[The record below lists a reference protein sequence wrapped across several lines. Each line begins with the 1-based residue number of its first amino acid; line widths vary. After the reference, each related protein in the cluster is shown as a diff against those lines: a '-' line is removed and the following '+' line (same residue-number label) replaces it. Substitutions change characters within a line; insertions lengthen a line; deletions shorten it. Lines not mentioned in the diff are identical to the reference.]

1 LQTLI
6 TGRACRLPGANDP
19 KAFAD
24 SLFAGSDLVTEIP
37 RERWSRSAFLHP
49 QPGVRGKSYTFAA
62 GVLDDIWS
70 FDASVFAISTR
81 EASQMDPQ
89 QRVLLQ
95 VVWEALEDAG
105 LPPERLAGQNVGVFV
120 GASTMGYGARL
131 AHDPLTADAYMMTG
145 NTLSLVSNRVSH
157 ALDLRG
163 PSLTVDTACSSSI
176 FALALAQQAMDRG
189 EIDTAIVAGVNI
201 LLDSSH
207 FVGFSAARMLS
218 PTGRCR
224 PFSAQADGYVR
235 SEGAVALVLE
245 RKRAADILPR
255 AAYAAIL
262 GVATNSDG
270 RTVNVALPSMEGQR
284 GLIAGLYDAAGVD
297 PATLAFVEAHGTG
310 TQAGDP
316 IEATALGLALGQHRD
331 RALPVGSVKSNI
343 GHLEPASGVAG
354 MLKALIA
361 FERRCYPRT
370 LHADE
375 VNPNIDWDGLNLAL
389 VPESLPLS
397 GEGVL
402 RAGVSSF
409 GFGGTN
415 AHVILEQVEPV
426 AAPVAPAAGKEPPIL
441 LTSAASAESLG
452 KLLGAWSDRLAA
464 KSGAATETAA
474 YTAADLAQEAA
485 QARAFRPT
493 LPLRAAVLCDDAGRA
508 ARAMAKAA
516 GGQASPRV
524 ITGRSMLREAPTAF
538 VYSGNG
544 SQYAGMGRAALA
556 TDKAYATA
564 MRRIDRLFKRL
575 SGWSIIEALNS
586 PTLEQDLRDC
596 AVAQPLLFAD
606 QIALTNA
613 LAARGFVPAAV
624 MGHSG
629 GEVAAACASGALS
642 LEQALLLI
650 HQRSL
655 SQKPLRGRGAMAAL
669 SVSMEEAVESLA
681 AFGGRIEIATENSP
695 RHVTLVGTPEAI
707 DAYVTFARREKRWA
721 CVKLPIDY
729 PYHASAQDEVLET
742 LARSLDGLKC
752 RAARIPFFSSV
763 LGHAVRGE
771 ELTTDYWCA
780 NVRQMV
786 RFRDAMNSLKDAG
799 FEAFMEVGPAPVL
812 TSYMTACLGNDV
824 ADAAILHSFEKQD
837 TPDVNPVRR
846 TLARAMVHG
855 ARIAPGPLMPEP
867 VRFDRD
873 LPRYPWT
880 NEIHRTDVTPAIDA
894 HFGSGADYH
903 RLLGIRDVEDGTSWR
918 VDVDLGTLPEMAD
931 HRIGA
936 DVLLPAMGFAEMATL
951 AAQRGLKTDR
961 IELRDLDIAAPL
973 VLTMGNLVTMR
984 VSALLAQSVISIESR
999 GRGADAVWRDH
1010 MRARFFAAQPVAD
1023 LRRFEGGPSQQ
1034 GDLSGEVLYEAAR
1047 EIGLNYGPGF
1057 RRVQHVRCLSADRVE
1072 VELSP
1077 GEAFNAKE
1085 EGFALDVI
1093 GADAV
1098 FHGIIGAMMQS
1109 PRFAGQWA
1117 YVPVRIGRMILTQ
1130 PGVQIAS
1137 GDIRIR
1143 RAGQRSLLAD
1153 FTFFDAEGDEIA
1165 RMDGVRFQVASRLR
1179 GLNLAQHGF
1188 RMETVPISEPV
1199 STPFLTLAEALDLAR
1214 AASLTPED
1222 DAFFFLEGVALQ
1234 VAHEGAVALCDA
1246 AGRIRF
1252 ADMSGP
1258 DDTEL
1263 VQGVTGGLAPT
1274 AYAAAVLGILERAEL
1289 AQRSDAGW
1297 QLTMAEDDIPPVDAL
1312 LRVLLADRP
1321 DLGPETALLAR
1332 LSETLPALLCASQT
1346 DAEAT
1351 FGRGALLNFFEGS
1364 IFVERRQSFLISL
1377 VRKLAARWPEGRGFR
1392 IAEVSDGR
1400 AQLLP
1405 RLLTLDEAKA
1415 AAFWE
1420 VQADCFGDAAAGQ
1433 AMPPDRVEVVGA
1445 TVEALAEA
1453 PLFHVILLPATLGK
1467 ARNPDELMKR
1477 LISRLA
1483 PGGRIIALEPRPSDF
1498 CDLVLGLDRDWFADV
1513 PGLETPIS
1521 RLMGADDL
1529 VRIVRKAGLET
1540 VQAAEL
1546 PDGMGGATLLVAE
1559 VAQTSRLP
1567 VGSAPLRAAIRAV
1580 VMDEPGDTAGEQS
1593 ASELAP
1599 VPVKDRVAG
1608 LRHMRPDGQ
1617 ENVVVLWFDPEPS
1630 AQPADRMAA
1639 RLLILRDLL
1648 ESAKGNLARM
1658 IAIVPGGSGQAVAGR
1673 ALPEQVAI
1681 WAALR
1686 SAQNEYPRFRVF
1698 CIDPVPELTGPNLAN
1713 RVAGVVAQGHGETEL
1728 VLTADAAHGLRLMQG
1743 LKGAIAPSGSGHR
1756 AVLSAPVWSGIDEIS
1771 WQSCP
1776 RRAPQA
1782 GEIEVEVAATGLN
1795 YRDVMWSMGLLPEEA
1810 LEKGFA
1816 GPTIGIECSGRVVAL
1831 GEGVTGFAIGDKVA
1845 VFGPNSFASH
1855 VTVAADLAAPLPE
1868 GIDLSAAATLP
1879 VAFFTAHYALVHL
1892 AQLSAGETVLIHSG
1906 AGGVGLAAIQIALA
1920 QGARV
1925 IATAGS
1931 GVKRAVLSR
1940 MGVQHVL
1947 DSRSLAFA
1955 DEVMRLTEGRGADV
1969 VLNSLAGKAMEA
1981 SLFCTAPFGRF
1992 IELGKQDFYANT
2004 AVGLRPMKENIA
2016 YFGVDVDQLIMG
2028 RPDLFRRLF
2037 AEMMRGFANG
2047 TLRPLPFRAF
2057 DGEQAVEAFRL
2068 MQKSGHLGKIV
2079 VRPRAPAG
2087 LPQSAAVARYAAD
2100 PVGAH
2105 VIVGGL
2111 GGLGIEIARWLV
2123 RRGARHLVLLGR
2135 TASPTGEAAAWID
2148 RSRAAGVSVELAA
2161 CDVADEAALGAV
2173 LEDIRTRAPIAGIV
2187 HSAMLLQDMP
2197 MKDLTPAVLEQGLAA
2212 KVSGG
2217 ANLDRLTRQDDLG
2230 YFVLLSSISTLIGN
2244 HGQSAYVAA
2253 NAYLEGIARA
2263 RRDAGLCGLALGL
2276 GAISDA
2282 GYLTRDSGKAA
2293 LVKRMSGHVQ
2303 MTARDVTA
2311 ALDRLLQEGATS
2323 EAVVHVTPMRWGA
2336 TSAALKTMTG
2346 PSFRLLRSLGRREG
2360 ESADTENLRDTL
2372 LSLPRAKAEER
2383 LSAFLLGRIAH
2394 ILHVS
2399 EKAVSIRRPI
2409 TELGMDSLMGVELGL
2424 TLQESLGSDLPV
2436 TAVSDG
2442 LSIAQISDRIVTHLH
2457 EASRTDPALSANQSL
2472 IQQHINSDVAQ
2483 RPAPAG
2489 GPTASI
2495 APFRRVPPKT
2505 AKQGFPA

>member
-1 LQTLI
+1 MSAQTLI

-19 KAFAD
+19 QAFAD
-24 SLFAGSDLVTEIP
+24 LLFAGSDLVTEIP

-105 LPPERLAGQNVGVFV
+105 LPPERLAGQSVGVFV

-131 AHDPLTADAYMMTG
+131 AHDPLTADAYLMTG
-145 NTLSLVSNRVSH
+145 NTLSLVSNRISH

-163 PSLTVDTACSSSI
+163 PSMTVDTACSSSI

-201 LLDSSH
+201 LLDPSH
-207 FVGFSAARMLS
+207 FVGFSSARMLS

-255 AAYAAIL
+255 GAYAAIL

-284 GLIAGLYDAAGVD
+284 GLLDGLYDAAGVD
-297 PATLAFVEAHGTG
+297 PDTLAFVEAHGTG

-316 IEATALGLALGQHRD
+316 IEATALGLALGQHR
-331 RALPVGSVKSNI
+331 RSALPIGSVKSNI

-354 MLKALIA
+354 LLKALIA
-361 FERRCYPRT
+361 FERRSYPRT
-370 LHADE
+370 LHGEE
-375 VNPNIDWDGLNLAL
+375 VNPNIKLESLNLAL
-389 VPESLPLS
+389 VPESLPL
-397 GEGVL
+397 GNDGVL

-415 AHVILEQVEPV
+415 AHVILEQVAGA
-426 AAPVAPAAGKEPPIL
+426 AAPVMPMAGKEQPIL
-441 LTSAASAESLG
+441 LTSAASPESLG
-452 KLLGAWSDRLAA
+452 KLLGAWSDRLVA
-464 KSGAATETAA
+464 KGAAV
-474 YTAADLAQEAA
+474 ADLTQEAA
-485 QARAFRPT
+485 QARAFRST

-524 ITGRSMLREAPTAF
+524 ITGRSTLRDAPTVF

-564 MRRIDRLFKRL
+564 MRRIDKVFKGL

-613 LAARGFVPAAV
+613 LAARSFAPAAV

-629 GEVAAACASGALS
+629 GEVAAACASGALT
-642 LEQALLLI
+642 LEQSLLLI

-669 SVSMEEAVESLA
+669 SVSMEEAVESLP
-681 AFGGRIEIATENSP
+681 AFGSRIEIATENSP

-742 LARSLDGLKC
+742 LAQSLEGLKS

-763 LGHAVRGE
+763 RGHAVRGE
-771 ELTTDYWCA
+771 DLTTEYWCA

-786 RFRDAMNSLKDAG
+786 RFRDAMTSLKDAG
-799 FEAFMEVGPAPVL
+799 FKAFMEVGPAPVL

-824 ADAAILHSFEKQD
+824 TDAAVLHSFEKQD
-837 TPDVNPVRR
+837 TSDVSPVRR

-855 ARIAPGPLMPEP
+855 ARIGPGPLMQEP

-880 NEIHRTDVTPAIDA
+880 NEILRADMTPAIDA

-918 VDVDLGTLPEMAD
+918 ADVDLGTLPEMAD

-951 AAQRGLKTDR
+951 AAQRALKADR
-961 IELRDLDIAAPL
+961 IELRDLDISAPL
-973 VLTMGNLVTMR
+973 VLTMGNLLTVR
-984 VSALLAQSVISIESR
+984 VSALLAQSVVSIESR
-999 GRGADAVWRDH
+999 ARGADAVWRDH
-1010 MRARFFAAQPVAD
+1010 LRARFFAAQPVAD
-1023 LRRFEGGPSQQ
+1023 LRRFEGGPSLH
-1034 GDLSGEVLYEAAR
+1034 GDLSGDALYEAAR

-1072 VELSP
+1072 VVLTP
-1077 GEAFNAKE
+1077 GEAFNARD

-1109 PRFAGQWA
+1109 ARFSGRWAA
-1117 YVPVRIGRMILTQ
+1117 YVPIRIGRMILTQ

-1153 FTFFDAEGDEIA
+1153 FTFFDAAGDEIA

-1188 RMETVPISEPV
+1188 RMETIPISEPV
-1199 STPFLTLAEALDLAR
+1199 STPSLTLSEALDLAQAENLR
-1214 AASLTPED
+1214 PED
-1222 DAFFFLEGVALQ
+1222 DAFFFLEGVAQ
-1234 VAHEGAVALCDA
+1234 RVAHAAAAALGDR
-1246 AGRIRF
+1246 AGRIKF
-1252 ADMSGP
+1252 ADLPGE
-1258 DDTEL
+1258 DDL
-1263 VQGVTGGLAPT
+1263 DPALGGAGGLAPT
-1274 AYAAAVLGILERAEL
+1274 PYAAAVLGMLERAEL
-1289 AQRSDAGW
+1289 AQRSEGGW
-1297 QLTMAEDDIPPVDAL
+1297 QLSMAEDDIPPVDAL

-1332 LSETLPALLCASQT
+1332 LSEILPALLGADET
-1346 DAEAT
+1346 DAEAA
-1351 FGRGALLNFFEGS
+1351 FGRGALLNYFDGS

-1377 VRKLAARWPEGRGFR
+1377 VRKLASRWPEGRGLR

-1405 RLLTLDEAKA
+1405 RLLSLDETKA

-1433 AMPPDRVEVVGA
+1433 MLPPDRVEVVGA

-1467 ARNPDELMKR
+1467 ARSPDELVKR

-1521 RLMGADDL
+1521 HLMGLDDL

-1546 PDGMGGATLLVAE
+1546 PDGLGGAALLVAE

-1580 VMDEPGDTAGEQS
+1580 VMEEANDTPGAQS
-1593 ASELAP
+1593 VSALAP
-1599 VPVKDRVAG
+1599 VLVKDHVAG
-1608 LRHMRPDGQ
+1608 MRHMRPDGQ

-1630 AQPADRMAA
+1630 AQPADRIAA

-1648 ESAKGNLARM
+1648 ESANGNLARM
-1658 IAIVPGGSGQAVAGR
+1658 IAVVPGGSGQAVAGR

-1686 SAQNEYPRFRVF
+1686 SAQNEYPRFRIF
-1698 CIDPVPELTGPNLAN
+1698 CIDPVPELIGPNLAN
-1713 RVAGVVAQGHGETEL
+1713 RIAGIVAQGHGETEL

-1743 LKGAIAPSGSGHR
+1743 LKGAVVPSGSGHK
-1756 AVLSAPVWSGIDEIS
+1756 AVLSAQVWSGIDEIA

-1776 RRAPQA
+1776 RQVPKA

-1795 YRDVMWSMGLLPEEA
+1795 YRDVMWAMGLLPEEA

-1816 GPTIGIECSGRVVAL
+1816 GPTIGIECSGRVVAVGP
-1831 GEGVTGFAIGDKVA
+1831 GESGFTVGDKVA

-1868 GIDLSAAATLP
+1868 DMDLDAAATLP

-1892 AQLSAGETVLIHSG
+1892 AQISAGETVLIHSG
-1906 AGGVGLAAIQIALA
+1906 AGGVGLAAIQIAMA

-1940 MGVQHVL
+1940 MGVEHVL

-1955 DEVMRLTEGRGADV
+1955 DEVMRLTGGRGADV
-1969 VLNSLAGKAMEA
+1969 VLNSLAGRAMEA

-2047 TLRPLPFRAF
+2047 TLRPLPFHAF

-2079 VRPRAPAG
+2079 VRPRSPAG
-2087 LPQSAAVARYAAD
+2087 LPQSPAAARHVAD
-2100 PVGAH
+2100 PAGAH

-2123 RRGARHLVLLGR
+2123 RRGARRLVLLGR
-2135 TASPTGEAAAWID
+2135 TTSPVGEAAEWIA
-2148 RSRAAGVSVELAA
+2148 RCKAAGVIVELAA
-2161 CDVADEAALGAV
+2161 CDVADQVALGAV
-2173 LEDIRTRAPIAGIV
+2173 LDDIRTRAPIAGIV
-2187 HSAMLLQDMP
+2187 HSAMLLHDMP
-2197 MKDLTPAVLEQGLAA
+2197 MKDLSPAVLEQSLAA

-2217 ANLDRLTRQDDLG
+2217 ANLDRLTRRDDLG
-2230 YFVLLSSISTLIGN
+2230 YFVLFSSISTLIGN

-2263 RRDAGLCGLALGL
+2263 RRDAGHCGLALGL
-2276 GAISDA
+2276 GAISDV

-2311 ALDRLLQEGATS
+2311 ALDHLLQAGAAGD
-2323 EAVVHVTPMRWGA
+2323 AVVHVTPMRWGA
-2336 TSAALKTMTG
+2336 TNAALKTMTG
-2346 PSFRLLRSLGRREG
+2346 PSLRLLRSLGRREG
-2360 ESADTENLRDTL
+2360 EGVDTENLRDTL
-2372 LSLPRAKAEER
+2372 LGLPRAKAEER
-2383 LSAFLLGRIAH
+2383 LSAFLVGRIAH

-2457 EASRTDPALSANQSL
+2457 EAGRTDPVLSANQSL
-2472 IQQHINSDVAQ
+2472 IQQHVNPDVVP
-2483 RPAPAG
+2483 RPSPSGAA
-2489 GPTASI
+2489 TASI
-2495 APFRRVPPKT
+2495 EPIRRAPPKT

>member
-1 LQTLI
+1 M
-6 TGRACRLPGANDP
+6 
-19 KAFAD
+19 
-24 SLFAGSDLVTEIP
+24 TEIP
-37 RERWSRSAFLHP
+37 RCRWARSAFLHP
-49 QPGVRGKSYTFAA
+49 QPGVRGKTYTLAA
-62 GVLDDIWS
+62 GVLEDIWS
-70 FDASVFAISTR
+70 FDASVFAISIR

-89 QRVLLQ
+89 QRILLQ

-105 LPPERLAGQNVGVFV
+105 LPPDKLAGRNVGVFV
-120 GASTMGYGARL
+120 GASTMGYATRL
-131 AHDPLTADAYMMTG
+131 SHDPMAADAYMMTG
-145 NTLSLVSNRVSH
+145 NTLSLVSNRISH

-163 PSLTVDTACSSSI
+163 PSLTVDTACSSSL
-176 FALALAQQAMDRG
+176 FALALAEQAMERE

-201 LLDSSH
+201 LLDPSH

-218 PTGRCR
+218 LAGMCR
-224 PFSAQADGYVR
+224 PFSAHADGYVR

-245 RKRAADILPR
+245 RKRVADILPR
-255 AAYAAIL
+255 VAYATIL

-270 RTVNVALPSMEGQR
+270 RTVNVALPSLEGQR
-284 GLIAGLYDAAGVD
+284 GLLSKLYQAADVHPD
-297 PATLAFVEAHGTG
+297 SLAFVEAHGTG

-316 IEATALGLALGQHRD
+316 IEATALGFALGQHR
-331 RALPVGSVKSNI
+331 RTALPIGSVKSNI
-343 GHLEPASGVAG
+343 GHLEPASGLVG

-361 FERRCYPRT
+361 FDRRSYPRT
-370 LHADE
+370 LHAEE
-375 VNPNIDWDGLNLAL
+375 VNPNIDLEELNLAL
-389 VPESLPLS
+389 VPENLSLS
-397 GEGVL
+397 SEGAL

-415 AHVILEQVEPV
+415 AHVILEQVEGAVAHVVPV
-426 AAPVAPAAGKEPPIL
+426 THKEAPIL
-441 LTSAASAESLG
+441 MTSAASPESLR
-452 KLLGAWSDRLAA
+452 KLLGMWSDRLAA
-464 KSGAATETAA
+464 KGVTS
-474 YTAADLAQEAA
+474 ADLSQEAA
-485 QARAFRPT
+485 QARAFRST
-493 LPLRAAVLCDDAGRA
+493 LPLRAAVLCDDSSLAM
-508 ARAMAKAA
+508 RAMGDAA

-524 ITGRSMLREAPTAF
+524 ITGRSTLRDAPAVF

-556 TDKAYATA
+556 GDKAYATA
-564 MRRIDRLFKRL
+564 MRRIDRLFKGT
-575 SGWSIIEALNS
+575 SGWSIIKALNS

-624 MGHSG
+624 LGHSG
-629 GEVAAACASGALS
+629 GEVAAACASGALT
-642 LEQALLLI
+642 LEQALMLI

-669 SVSMEEAVESLA
+669 SVSMEEAAESLT
-681 AFGGRIEIATENSP
+681 AFGGSIEIATENSP

-707 DAYVTFARREKRWA
+707 NAYMTFARREKRWA

-729 PYHASAQDEVLET
+729 PFHASVQDEVLET
-742 LARSLDGLKC
+742 LARSLEGLKC

-763 LGHAVRGE
+763 LGHAVSGE
-771 ELTTDYWCA
+771 ELTPDYWCA

-786 RFRDAMNSLKDAG
+786 RFRDAMTGLKDAG
-799 FEAFMEVGPAPVL
+799 FKAFMEVGPAPVL

-824 ADAAILHSFEKQD
+824 TDAAVLHSFEKQD

-855 ARIAPGPLMPEP
+855 ARIAPGPLLVEP

-880 NEIHRTDVTPAIDA
+880 NEIHRTDLTPAIDA

-931 HRIGA
+931 HRVGV
-936 DVLLPAMGFAEMATL
+936 DVLMPAMGFAEMATL
-951 AAQRGLKTDR
+951 AAQRGLKTDK

-973 VLTMGNLVTMR
+973 VLTMGNLVTVR

-999 GRGADAVWRDH
+999 ARGVDSVWRDH
-1010 MRARFFAAQPVAD
+1010 LRARFFAAQPVTD
-1023 LRRFEGGPSQQ
+1023 LRRFKGGLSEP
-1034 GDLSGEVLYEAAR
+1034 GDLSGDLLYEAAR

-1057 RRVQHVRCLSADRVE
+1057 RRVQYVRCLSLDRVE
-1072 VELSP
+1072 VVLTPEEP
-1077 GEAFNAKE
+1077 FNAQE

-1098 FHGIIGAMMQS
+1098 FHGVIGAMMQS
-1109 PRFAGQWA
+1109 SGSAGQRA

-1130 PGVQIAS
+1130 PGIQIAS
-1137 GDIRIR
+1137 GEISIR
-1143 RAGQRSLLAD
+1143 RAGKRSLLAD
-1153 FTFFDAEGDEIA
+1153 FTFFDMTGDEIA
-1165 RMDGVRFQVASRLR
+1165 RMDGVRFQVASQLR
-1179 GLNLAQHGF
+1179 GLNLAQHAF
-1188 RMETVPISEPV
+1188 RMQTVPISEPV
-1199 STPFLTLAEALDLAR
+1199 STPPLTLNEALDLAR
-1214 AASLTPED
+1214 SATLAPED
-1222 DAFFFLEGVALQ
+1222 DAFFFLEGVAQ
-1234 VAHEGAVALCDA
+1234 RIAYEGAASLCNT
-1246 AGRIRF
+1246 AGCIQF
-1252 ADMSGP
+1252 ADLFGQDGP
-1258 DDTEL
+1258 EPAKACS
-1263 VQGVTGGLAPT
+1263 LAFT
-1274 AYAAAVLGILERAEL
+1274 AYAAAVMGILERAEL
-1289 AQRSDAGW
+1289 AHRTDAGW
-1297 QLTMAEDDIPPVDAL
+1297 QLAKAEDDISPADAL

-1332 LSETLPALLCASQT
+1332 LLEDLPVLLCASQT
-1346 DAEAT
+1346 DAEAA
-1351 FGRGALLNFFEGS
+1351 FGRLSLLNYFEGS
-1364 IFVERRQSFLISL
+1364 IFVERRKSFLISL
-1377 VRKLAARWPEGRGFR
+1377 VQKVAARWPDMRGLR

-1405 RLLTLDEAKA
+1405 RLLTLDETKA

-1420 VQADCFGDAAAGQ
+1420 VHADCFEDAAAGPSL
-1433 AMPPDRVEVVGA
+1433 PPDRVQMVGA
-1445 TVEALAEA
+1445 SLEALAEA
-1453 PLFHVILLPATLGK
+1453 PLFHIILLPATLGK
-1467 ARNPDELMKR
+1467 VRNPDELMKR

-1498 CDLVLGLDRDWFADV
+1498 CDLVLGLDQDWFADV
-1513 PGLETPIS
+1513 PGIETPIS
-1521 RLMGADDL
+1521 RLMGMDDL
-1529 VRIVRKAGLET
+1529 LRMVRKAGLET
-1540 VQAAEL
+1540 VQVAEL
-1546 PDGMGGATLLVAE
+1546 PDGLGGATLLVAE
-1559 VAQTSRLP
+1559 VAQTCRPP
-1567 VGSAPLRAAIRAV
+1567 VGFAPLRDAIMGM
-1580 VMDEPGDTAGEQS
+1580 VMDGQGDGAGEQS
-1593 ASELAP
+1593 VSGRSP
-1599 VPVKDRVAG
+1599 MQVKDHVAG
-1608 LRHMRPDGQ
+1608 LRFMRPDGQ

-1630 AQPADRMAA
+1630 AQPAERIAA
-1639 RLLILRDLL
+1639 RLLTLRDLL
-1648 ESAKGNLARM
+1648 ESEKGKQARM

-1686 SAQNEYPRFRVF
+1686 SAQNEYPQFSVIS
-1698 CIDPVPELTGPNLAN
+1698 IDPVAELIGPNLAN
-1713 RVAGVVAQGHGETEL
+1713 RVAGIVAQGHGETEL
-1728 VLTADAAHGLRLMQG
+1728 VLTADTAHGLRLMQG
-1743 LKGAIAPSGSGHR
+1743 LIGVAAPSGRGQR
-1756 AVLSAPVWSGIDEIS
+1756 ALLSAPVWSGIDEIA
-1771 WQSCP
+1771 WHSCQ
-1776 RRAPQA
+1776 RRAPLES
-1782 GEIEVEVAATGLN
+1782 EIEIEVAATGLN
-1795 YRDVMWSMGLLPEEA
+1795 YRDVMWAMGLLPEEA

-1816 GPTIGIECSGRVVAL
+1816 GPTIGIECSGQVVAVGP
-1831 GEGVTGFAIGDKVA
+1831 GETSFVIGDKVA
-1845 VFGPNSFASH
+1845 VFGPDSFASH

-1868 GIDLSAAATLP
+1868 GMDLCAAATLP

-1931 GVKRAVLSR
+1931 GVKRAVLGR
-1940 MGVQHVL
+1940 MGVEHVL
-1947 DSRSLAFA
+1947 DSRSLAFS
-1955 DEVMRLTEGRGADV
+1955 DEVVRLTGGRGADV

-2037 AEMMRGFANG
+2037 AEMMRGFATG

-2057 DGEQAVEAFRL
+2057 DGEQAAEAFRL

-2079 VRPRAPAG
+2079 VRPRTVAG
-2087 LPQSAAVARYAAD
+2087 LPLNLAAGRYAAD
-2100 PVGAH
+2100 PEGAH

-2111 GGLGIEIARWLV
+2111 GGLGIEIAKWLV
-2123 RRGARHLVLLGR
+2123 RRGARKLVLLGR
-2135 TASPTGEAAAWID
+2135 TARPSSEALEWVFRCTG
-2148 RSRAAGVSVELAA
+2148 AGVSVELVA
-2161 CDVADEAALGAV
+2161 CDVADEIALGAV
-2173 LEDIRTRAPIAGIV
+2173 LDGIRTKAPIAGIV
-2187 HSAMLLQDMP
+2187 HSAMLLNDVP
-2197 MKDLTPAVLEQGLAA
+2197 MKDLTPAVLEQSLAA
-2212 KVSGG
+2212 KVGG
-2217 ANLDRLTRQDDLG
+2217 GVNLDRLTRHDNLG
-2230 YFVLLSSISTLIGN
+2230 YFVLFSSISTLIGN

-2263 RRDAGLCGLALGL
+2263 RRNAGLCGLALGL
-2276 GAISDA
+2276 GAISDV

-2293 LVKRMSGHVQ
+2293 LVKRMSGQVQ

-2311 ALDRLLQEGATS
+2311 ALDQLLQDGATS

-2336 TSAALKTMTG
+2336 TGAALKTMSG
-2346 PSFRLLRSLGRREG
+2346 PSFHLLRSLGRRDG
-2360 ESADTENLRDTL
+2360 ERADTENLRDTL
-2372 LSLPRAKAEER
+2372 IALPRAKAEER
-2383 LSAFLLGRIAH
+2383 LSAFLVGRIAH

-2399 EKAVSIRRPI
+2399 EKAVSIRCPI

-2436 TAVSDG
+2436 TIVSDG
-2442 LSIAQISDRIVTHLH
+2442 LSVAQISDRIVKHLH
-2457 EASRTDPALSANQSL
+2457 ETREVDPALSANQHL
-2472 IQQHINSDVAQ
+2472 IQAHLRSDAAP

-2489 GPTASI
+2489 AAMASI
-2495 APFRRVPPKT
+2495 APLGPLPAET
-2505 AKQGFPA
+2505 EKQGFPA